1 MMKAHKMLVLL
12 LVMLLDSSCIIEAN
26 YAVSANSV
34 SVSVSNSVF
43 ASNSASYAHST
54 AVDDRNDDGSGFE
67 DDDDSGNFVFHQ
79 I

>member
-34 SVSVSNSVF
+34 SVS
-43 ASNSASYAHST
+43 NSASYAHST
-54 AVDDRNDDGSGFE
+54 AVDDSNDDGSGFE